1 MNAVGEL
8 SSDVGVVGACASL
21 AVSRATVYRRRRP
34 SVLGPSPKRR
44 NPRALSDDERT
55 RVLETLNSEPY
66 QDLAPAEVYAGLLD
80 QGEYLCSIRTMYR
93 ILAANQQVRE
103 RRDQL
108 RHPSYTKPEL
118 LATAPG
124 QLWSWD
130 ITKLKGP
137 KKWSYFHL
145 YVVIDVFSRYV
156 VGWMVAEKESA
167 ALAKRFLAETVGKE
181 MDDASE
187 LTVHADRGTS
197 MRSKMVAHL
206 LADLG
211 VTKTHSRP
219 YTSNDNAFSESQF
232 KTMKYRPGFP
242 GSFGSLE
249 DAKTFYRPFFHWYN
263 HQHHH
268 HGLALL
274 TPADV
279 HLGRSDAVLDE
290 RQQTLD
296 RAYAAHPERFTKP
309 PVVPP
314 LAREVWIN
322 PPSPK
327 AAEGDPAESDGGP
340 EEGPGPENVENTAG
354 APAESA
360 PPPSSAP
367 GSEDLGLWP
376 NQRDQRVTNISP
388 SLSHSC

>member
-1 MNAVGEL
+1 M
-8 SSDVGVVGACASL
+8 GVVGACAAL
-21 AVSRATVYRRRRP
+21 GVSRATVYRRRQP
-34 SVLGPSPKRR
+34 HLAGPVPKRAS
-44 NPRALSDDERT
+44 PRALSGDERAG
-55 RVLETLNSEPY
+55 VLQTLNSEAY

-80 QGEYLCSIRTMYR
+80 QGQYLCSIRTMYR
-93 ILAANQQVRE
+93 ILEANKQVRE
-103 RRDQL
+103 RRNQL

-118 LATAPG
+118 LATGPG

-137 KKWSYFHL
+137 QKWTYFYL

-181 MDDASE
+181 MDDASD

-197 MRSKMVAHL
+197 MRSKLVAQL

-211 VTKTHSRP
+211 ITKTHSRP

-232 KTMKYRPGFP
+232 KTLKYRPGFP
-242 GSFGSLE
+242 GSFGSLD
-249 DAKTFYRPFFHWYN
+249 DAKAFCRPFFYWYN
-263 HQHHH
+263 HEHHH

-279 HLGRSDAVLDE
+279 HLGRANEVLDE

-296 RAYAAHPERFTKP
+296 RAYAAHPERFRKRPT
-309 PVVPP
+309 VPR
-314 LAREVWIN
+314 LSGEVWIN
-322 PPSPK
+322 PPSQK
-327 AAEGDPAESDGGP
+327 AAEGAPDECDGARQ
-340 EEGPGPENVENTAG
+340 EAPGSATAG
-354 APAESA
+354 APADVT
-360 PPPSSAP
+360 PSPSGAEHRP
-367 GSEDLGLWP
+367 LSP
-376 NQRDQRVTNISP
+376 SQRVPAVTNFSQ
-388 SLSHSC
+388 SVSHSC

>member
-1 MNAVGEL
+1 LNAASEL
-8 SSDVGVVGACASL
+8 SAGVGVVAACIAL
-21 AVSRATVYRRRRP
+21 GVSRATFYRRRQP
-34 SVLGPSPKRR
+34 PVFGPKPKRR
-44 NPRALSDDERT
+44 DPRALSDDERAQ
-55 RVLETLNSEPY
+55 VLETLNSESY
-66 QDLAPAEVYAGLLD
+66 QNLAPAEVYAGLLD

-93 ILAANQQVRE
+93 ILDANKQVRE

-118 LATAPG
+118 LATGPK

-137 KKWSYFHL
+137 EKWCYFHL
-145 YVVIDVFSRYV
+145 YVIIDVFSRYV

-167 ALAKRFLAETVGKE
+167 VLAKRFLAETIGKE
-181 MDDASE
+181 LDDASD

-211 VTKTHSRP
+211 ITKTHSRP
-219 YTSNDNAFSESQF
+219 YTSNDNPYSEAQF
-232 KTMKYRPGFP
+232 KTMKYRPSFP

-249 DAKTFYRPFFHWYN
+249 DAKAFCRPFFQWYN
-263 HQHHH
+263 REHHH

-274 TPADV
+274 TPSDV
-279 HLGRSDAVLDE
+279 HFGRANDVLDA

-296 RAYAAHPERFTKP
+296 KAYTAHPERFSNP
-309 PVVPP
+309 PMVPR
-314 LAREVWIN
+314 LSREVWIN

-327 AAEGDPAESDGGP
+327 AAEGASEECEDCSEDAPGSDH
-340 EEGPGPENVENTAG
+340 VDTAG
-354 APAESA
+354 APAA
-360 PPPSSAP
+360 AIPSINTTP
-367 GSEDLGLWP
+367 GSEDMQLATCQGFT
-376 NQRDQRVTNISP
+376 RVTNF
-388 SLSHSC
+388 SLSVSQLC

>member
-1 MNAVGEL
+1 MSAVAEL
-8 SSDVGVVGACASL
+8 DSDVGVVGACAAL
-21 AVSRATVYRRRRP
+21 GVSRATVYRRRKPR
-34 SVLGPSPKRR
+34 VGPTPKPR
-44 NPRALSDDERT
+44 NARALSDEERAQ
-55 RVLETLNSEPY
+55 VLETLNSESY

-80 QGEYLCSIRTMYR
+80 QGKYLCSIRTMYR
-93 ILAANQQVRE
+93 VLDANKQVRE

-108 RHPSYTKPEL
+108 RHPSYKKPEL
-118 LATAPG
+118 LATGPG

-145 YVVIDVFSRYV
+145 YVIIDVFSRYV

-167 ALAKRFLAETVGKE
+167 ALAKRFLAETIGKE
-181 MDDASE
+181 LDDASE

-242 GSFGSLE
+242 KSFGALE
-249 DAKTFYRPFFHWYN
+249 DAKGFCRPFFRWYN
-263 HQHHH
+263 HEHHH

-279 HLGRSDAVLDE
+279 HLGRTEAILDE
-290 RQQTLD
+290 RQQALD
-296 RAYAAHPERFTKP
+296 RAHAAHPERFSKP
-309 PVVPP
+309 PVVSR
-314 LAREVWIN
+314 LAHEVWIN
-322 PPSPK
+322 PPSRK
-327 AAEGDPAESDGGP
+327 AAEGALAKEDASDEDVPGSVHVDATAGIPAEPLPSP
-340 EEGPGPENVENTAG
+340 QANPG
-354 APAESA
+354 AED
-360 PPPSSAP
+360 P
-367 GSEDLGLWP
+367 GLWSNRTLP
-376 NQRDQRVTNISP
+376 RVTNSSP
-388 SLSHSC
+388 SVSHSC

>member
-1 MNAVGEL
+1 MVG
-8 SSDVGVVGACASL
+8 
-21 AVSRATVYRRRRP
+21 P
-34 SVLGPSPKRR
+34 WQKRR
-44 NPRALSDDERT
+44 SPRALSAEERI
-55 RVLETLNSEPY
+55 RVLETLNSKTY

-80 QGEYLCSIRTMYR
+80 RGEYLCSIRTMYR
-93 ILAANQQVRE
+93 ILDANTQVRE
-103 RRDQL
+103 RRDQR

-118 LATAPG
+118 LATGPG

-137 KKWSYFHL
+137 QKWSYFHL
-145 YVVIDVFSRYV
+145 YVIIDVFSRYV

-181 MDDASE
+181 LDDASE

-219 YTSNDNAFSESQF
+219 YTSNDNPFSESQF
-232 KTMKYRPGFP
+232 KTLKYRPGFP
-242 GSFGSLE
+242 GNFGCLE
-249 DAKTFYRPFFHWYN
+249 DAKVFCRPFFRWYN
-263 HQHHH
+263 NEHHH

-279 HLGRSDAVLDE
+279 HLGRSEAVLAE
-290 RQQTLD
+290 RQQALD

-309 PVVPP
+309 PVVPT

-327 AAEGDPAESDGGP
+327 AAEGDSAESDGGQ
-340 EEGPGPENVENTAG
+340 EEGPGSDHVEGTAG
-354 APAESA
+354 APAKSV
-360 PPPSSAP
+360 PSLSTP
-367 GSEDLGLWP
+367 TGSEDRGLLP
-376 NQRDQRVTNISP
+376 CQRDHRVTNISE
-388 SLSHSC
+388 SVSHSC